1 MVARALSEVQPL
13 LKADVFFAYLLLV
26 NYSSCTSWVT
36 FLVEVL
42 GTVDVKISGA
52 YPRPKP
58 GE

>member
-1 MVARALSEVQPL
+1 MVARGLAEDQPL
-13 LKADVFFAYLLLV
+13 LKADVFFGLLLLV
-26 NYSSCTSWVT
+26 NYSSCTSLVT